1 MEQEKIKQCLADLY
15 QTDVEMSAWMAE
27 RIAIH
32 GTLDYTFFHWY
43 YEKRISIMT
52 ELLEALNV

>member
-1 MEQEKIKQCLADLY
+1 MEQEKVKKCLADLHE
-15 QTDVEMSAWMAE
+15 TDVQMSAWMAE
-27 RIAIH
+27 RISIY

-52 ELLEALNV
+52 ELLEVLK